1 MDCLTNIVKKMQD
14 KSPLKYTIVRQMA
27 CLDPTSMFSDPDLCY
42 ERMKGVV
49 QRFLHDNQL
58 SGGASAGTYDLS
70 QNVHF
75 FVVCLSKLFHC
86 IDLKYLYIIFC

>member
-1 MDCLTNIVKKMQD
+1 MDFLTNIVKKMQD

-58 SGGASAGTYDLS
+58 SGGASAGTYDLD
-70 QNVHF
+70 VRM
-75 FVVCLSKLFHC
+75 
-86 IDLKYLYIIFC
+86 